1 MKRIP
6 SGGMQIHMAYSVLV
20 YTVRLHVAGRDAL
33 SKLFNKLLPLALAA
47 RTRRDNG
54 PAKTHSS
61 IFAIP
66 FRHLSSYTIC
76 CSIVLATVVVVVVLI
91 VVAVIV
97 VGVSSTARSLCAI
110 IQLIPGNIIY
120 ETLCMFIA
128 GNNHSFPAP
137 STCSPYI
144 HTYSSMCVCVCECS
158 CI

>member
-1 MKRIP
+1 MLPAGTRSRNCSI
-6 SGGMQIHMAYSVLV
+6 SFCH
-20 YTVRLHVAGRDAL
+20 LHWQRGRGRGRGRDE
-33 SKLFNKLLPLALAA
+33 
-47 RTRRDNG
+47 TRRDNG

-76 CSIVLATVVVVVVLI
+76 CSIVLATVVVVVVVL
-91 VVAVIV
+91 AVIV

-120 ETLCMFIA
+120 ETLGMFIA

-144 HTYSSMCVCVCECS
+144 HTHICARVWVWVCVCAHAYKS
-158 CI
+158 ALLRSVSLFQ